1 MKARS
6 GILISEDE
14 GVGSPIRVGRGGDE
28 WVEKVGRGEMLEMI
42 RSNSKLQNDD
52 EGEIS

>member
-14 GVGSPIRVGRGGDE
+14 GVGRLVRDGGLGEE
-28 WVEKVGRGEMLEMI
+28 WVERVERAVPSGI
-42 RSNSKLQNDD
+42 
-52 EGEIS
+52 